1 MDSFIPVEL
10 FNMGLGCIIFTCFK
24 NPEMRFS
31 LSCNLRKMSYSNHL
45 HSLPHFLQNGCNFS
59 CNNWLTISDLPEI
72 LAIENP
78 ASCTT
83 FEDFLAEVERS
94 VTEAGQLLLF
104 TREHLRLEV
113 KLFKREGNPQVV
125 WGLRRHEDWA
135 FKATLLRL
143 ARGNDPVHLVLS
155 IELQGG
161 YRIFGWV
168 IKRSMNSFWASPL
181 PLEQAKRFWERCLT
195 PFSA

>member
-1 MDSFIPVEL
+1 MNQSSRTRSLLPEREERA
-10 FNMGLGCIIFTCFK
+10 FT
-24 NPEMRFS
+24 EIQDHES
-31 LSCNLRKMSYSNHL
+31 LQDKS
-45 HSLPHFLQNGCNFS
+45 
-59 CNNWLTISDLPEI
+59 TISDLPEI